1 MDIPVERRHGAVT
14 VRTSRR
20 IHDGRMP
27 GEDVLA
33 RLAAVCREFIDSLGA
48 DGRRVQAGD
57 PLSLTT
63 TRNRRYHQSARGGI
77 CSEL

>member
-1 MDIPVERRHGAVT
+1 MDIPGDRRHGAVT

-33 RLAAVCREFIDSLGA
+33 RLDAVCREFRPVSK
-48 DGRRVQAGD
+48 
-57 PLSLTT
+57 
-63 TRNRRYHQSARGGI
+63 GI
-77 CSEL
+77 GNS